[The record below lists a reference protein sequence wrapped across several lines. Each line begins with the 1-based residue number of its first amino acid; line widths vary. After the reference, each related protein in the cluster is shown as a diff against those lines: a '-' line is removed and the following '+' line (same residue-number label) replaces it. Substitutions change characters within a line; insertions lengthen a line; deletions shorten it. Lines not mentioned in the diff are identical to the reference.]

1 MLFRARIGA
10 FLTFALAG
18 LLTGVWVARMPALA
32 SKFGTTDSEVGI
44 VVLVWGLSAVFAMQS
59 LRVVMARARSR

>member
-1 MLFRARIGA
+1 MLFRARLGT

-32 SKFGTTDSEVGI
+32 TKFGTSESEIGI
-44 VVLVWGLSAVFAMQS
+44 VVLVWGVGALLAMQG
-59 LRVVMARARSR
+59 LRTVMARA